1 MKNTLHFPHQTN
13 NSLFQLLNEPG
24 FASALC
30 YLVTFKNY
38 DDLIIKA
45 HQNSIELANDEVKIF
60 IVIYTDFVIKEYSTL
75 KDQSNVHL
83 VCLDSVSLE
92 MIEFADLPLKKIDKR
107 AWMFA
112 IMEKSY
118 CTVIQNLNR
127 LKTLRID

>member
-60 IVIYTDFVIKEYSTL
+60 IVIYTDFVTEEYPTL
-75 KDQSNVHL
+75 KDQSDLHL
-83 VCLDSVSLE
+83 VCLDQVSLE
-92 MIEFADLPLKKIDKR
+92 MFEFADLPLKKIDKL

-112 IMEKSY
+112 IMEKSES
-118 CTVIQNLNR
+118 TFVQNLNKLR
-127 LKTLRID
+127 TLRID